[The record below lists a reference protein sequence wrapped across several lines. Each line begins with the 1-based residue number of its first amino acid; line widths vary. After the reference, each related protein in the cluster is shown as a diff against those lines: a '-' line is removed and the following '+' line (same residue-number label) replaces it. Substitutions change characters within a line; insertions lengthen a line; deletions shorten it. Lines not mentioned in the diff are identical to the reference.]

1 MALYW
6 TPGWQ
11 SLYYLFLLQ
20 NCNKNAFLLLLVF
33 LVKFL
38 HSSKAEKYSKLKEF
52 EQSNEKKQHQHC
64 SYQVVF
70 IQCSSV
76 GKVEGIYTQRLKGA
90 KVASWQQQ
98 RWGSIVVHFP
108 HKHSRPLLFHGISCT
123 IFIICRLGSP
133 LEHVGR
139 GRAPSQVRKSWWWGF
154 FVSLSKNKGDWL
166 FRVALRGVVWC

>member
-133 LEHVGR
+133 LEDVGR
-139 GRAPSQVRKSWWWGF
+139 GRAPSQVRKRRWWGF
-154 FVSLSKNKGDWL
+154 FVSLSKNKGDK
-166 FRVALRGVVWC
+166 